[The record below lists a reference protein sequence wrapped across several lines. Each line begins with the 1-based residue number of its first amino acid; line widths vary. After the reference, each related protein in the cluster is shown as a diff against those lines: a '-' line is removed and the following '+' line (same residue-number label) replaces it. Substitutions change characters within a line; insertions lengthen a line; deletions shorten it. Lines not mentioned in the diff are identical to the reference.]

1 MAAGPVALRAL
12 SAAVD
17 SSTCFLISTLLLR
30 ELSRNQVSK
39 KTLGR
44 RKAHE
49 HANHNGQVFLF
60 PSSAAKIAVSE
71 QITLDNARDMAA
83 KWVSCKSAK
92 RAVST
97 PLRQPDSAFTVAT
110 PHW

>member
-1 MAAGPVALRAL
+1 MELWDGEHRRRTHRRHQGPRRAHRAAGLVALRAL

-44 RKAHE
+44 RTRS
-49 HANHNGQVFLF
+49 NTI
-60 PSSAAKIAVSE
+60 AAV
-71 QITLDNARDMAA
+71 L
-83 KWVSCKSAK
+83 
-92 RAVST
+92 
-97 PLRQPDSAFTVAT
+97 
-110 PHW
+110 